1 MSTDAPMID
10 VEVEPQYV
18 ERESAPEEGR
28 YVFAYTIT
36 ISNLGNEAAT
46 LRTRH
51 WRITDADG
59 HCQEVRGAGVVGE
72 EPRIEPQTGFRYT
85 SAAVIATA
93 VGTMEGSYRFEAQD
107 GSFFD
112 VPIPMF
118 TLKVPN
124 VVH

>member
-1 MSTDAPMID
+1 MSKDAPTID
-10 VEVEPQYV
+10 VEAEPQYI
-18 ERESAPEEGR
+18 ERESAPHEGR

-36 ISNLGNEAAT
+36 ISNVGTAPAT
-46 LRTRH
+46 LRSRH
-51 WRITDADG
+51 WLITDANG
-59 HCQEVRGAGVVGE
+59 ERQEVRGAGVVGE
-72 EPRIEPQTGFRYT
+72 EPRIEPRTGFRYT

-93 VGTMEGSYRFEAQD
+93 VGTMEGSYRFEAED